1 MKMNIEHYPKNLN
14 GYDIIE
20 SLPTPLIVVD
30 DEFNI
35 IYINGAGEDFFM
47 ISRKNIQLY
56 SLYSFFPKAYNIA
69 DLIKKVKAKKRAI
82 VEYEVDIFTYN
93 QIIKPITLYIAP
105 FINNENYITISLHD
119 YSIIKTI
126 EEKASFHKVS
136 RSVANMA
143 ALLAHEIK
151 NPLSGIKGAA
161 QLLENSLDGNDKEL
175 TTLICDEVERIKNL
189 VDRTGIFYNQT
200 LQISDVNIYS
210 VLAHVKKIA
219 ENGFASSIIIKTIY
233 DPSLPL
239 IKADKDLLIQVFINL
254 IKNAAEAIGSNRK
267 DGEITLIIGYEP
279 NLVMNIS
286 KANKRMTLPLMITI
300 RDNGPGIPETIKQ
313 RLFEPFISGRPN
325 GTGLGLALCG
335 KIINDHGGIIDIHS
349 QKGKTDIKIFLPLT
363 GF

>member
-1 MKMNIEHYPKNLN
+1 MQEPLKDSN

-20 SLPTPLIVVD
+20 SLPTPLIVAND
-30 DEFNI
+30 QYNI
-35 IYINGAGEDFFM
+35 LYMNGAAEDFLM
-47 ISRKNIQLY
+47 ISRKNLHQY
-56 SLYSFFPKAYNIA
+56 SLYSFFPKAYDVA

-119 YSIIKTI
+119 YSIVKTI
-126 EEKASFHKVS
+126 EEKESFHKVS

-161 QLLENSLDGNDKEL
+161 QLLENSLNENDKEL
-175 TTLICDEVERIKNL
+175 TTLICNEVERIKNL
-189 VDRTGIFYNQT
+189 VDRTGVFYNRT

-219 ENGFASSIIIKTIY
+219 ENGFASTIPIKTIY

-239 IKADKDLLIQVFINL
+239 IKADKDQLIQVFINL
-254 IKNAAEAIGSNRK
+254 IKNAAEAIGTTRK

-279 NLVMNIS
+279 HLVMNIS
-286 KANKRMTLPLMITI
+286 KAKKRVTLPMMIII
-300 RDNGPGIPETIKQ
+300 RDNGPGISDSIKQ
-313 RLFEPFISGRPN
+313 RLFEPFVSSRPN

>member
-1 MKMNIEHYPKNLN
+1 MNIEYHPKNLN

-20 SLPTPLIVVD
+20 SLPTPLIVID
-30 DEFNI
+30 DSFNI
-35 IYINGAGEDFFM
+35 VYINGATEDFLM
-47 ISRKNIQLY
+47 VSKKNIQQS
-56 SLYSFFPKAYNIA
+56 SLYSFFPNAHA
-69 DLIKKVKAKKRAI
+69 VSELIKKVQSKKRGI
-82 VEYEVDIFTYN
+82 VEYEVEIFTYN
-93 QIIKPITLYIAP
+93 QAIKEITLYIAP
-105 FINNENYITISLHD
+105 FIKNKKFITLTIHD
-119 YSIIKTI
+119 YSIVKTI

-161 QLLENSLDGNDKEL
+161 QLLEKSLYIEDQEL

-189 VDRTGIFYNQT
+189 VDRTAIFYNQK

-219 ENGFASSIIIKTIY
+219 ENGFASFVQIKTIY

-254 IKNAAEAIGSNRK
+254 IKNAAQAIGNNRT

-279 NLVMNIS
+279 NLIMNIV
-286 KANKRMTLPLMITI
+286 KTKKRVTSPLMIVV
-300 RDNGPGIPETIKQ
+300 RDNGPGIPESIKH
-313 RLFEPFISGRPN
+313 RLFEPFVSGRPN

-349 QKGKTDIKIFLPLT
+349 QKGKTDIKIYLPLT
-363 GF
+363 SC

>member
-1 MKMNIEHYPKNLN
+1 MEHYLKELN

-20 SLPTPLIVVD
+20 SLPTPLIVAD
-30 DEFNI
+30 DQCHI
-35 IYINGAGEDFFM
+35 LYMNGAAEDFLM
-47 ISRKNIQLY
+47 VSRRNLQQC
-56 SLYSFFPKAYNIA
+56 SLYSFFPKAYDVA
-69 DLIKKVKAKKRAI
+69 ELIKKVQAKKRAI

-93 QIIKPITLYIAP
+93 QNIKPVTLYIAP
-105 FINNENYITISLHD
+105 FINNENYITLTLHD

-126 EEKASFHKVS
+126 EEKASFYKVS

-161 QLLENSLDGNDKEL
+161 QLLENSLNENDQEL

-219 ENGFASSIIIKTIY
+219 ENGFASSISIKTIY

-254 IKNAAEAIGSNRK
+254 IKNAAEAIGTTRK

-286 KANKRMTLPLMITI
+286 KTKKRVTLPLMVIV
-300 RDNGPGIPETIKQ
+300 RDNGPGIPDSIKQ
-313 RLFEPFISGRPN
+313 RLFEPFVSSRPN